1 LPFPDVILDDRV
13 AAGEAVLLAKT
24 VKYPLRRMTLLARNL
39 TVPVQPRIDDRNER
53 FQLRPPHRSRAPV
66 AGWLRIRQH
75 LADRVARYVEML
87 RRLALAHSFI
97 ASQANP
103 QIKFHGVN
111 PSSLLAAIAKRE
123 KVDDFYA
130 ARSNTTPPLPW
141 P

>member
-1 LPFPDVILDDRV
+1 
-13 AAGEAVLLAKT
+13 
-24 VKYPLRRMTLLARNL
+24 
-39 TVPVQPRIDDRNER
+39 
-53 FQLRPPHRSRAPV
+53 
-66 AGWLRIRQH
+66 
-75 LADRVARYVEML
+75 ML
-87 RRLALAHSFI
+87 RRLALAHSFS

-141 P
+141 PNFAPPFSIQFVGKPL